1 MAETSSKIG
10 EFMRFQ
16 MQFVLE
22 QKRDRNIDEATAGR
36 TEGQHYYEDA

>member
-1 MAETSSKIG
+1 
-10 EFMRFQ
+10 MRFQ

-36 TEGQHYYEDA
+36 TEGQQYYEDA